1 MDQDD
6 GYTRIVLVCKNCMMK
21 IQNIS
26 ISFEDQFYTADID
39 LGNDQYIVTEGKTFD
54 ELLRM
59 IDDALRWLAQQKDY
73 NVSWTM
79 PAFTFNFSHNA
90 ISIQNH

>member
-1 MDQDD
+1 
-6 GYTRIVLVCKNCMMK
+6 MK

-59 IDDALRWLAQQKDY
+59 IDDALR
-73 NVSWTM
+73 
-79 PAFTFNFSHNA
+79 
-90 ISIQNH
+90 